1 MTGNK
6 IVDYVIIALSM
17 LFTFLAIGYFAFTNM
32 IYEKPGVDN
41 QHEFNQLKAESSEVQ
56 VKNAYEIKRL
66 IVNLSARSTR
76 LRYIEMNLHLVPF
89 KSKYL
94 AIIEKYDAQIKDSI
108 IEIAG
113 KMSAE
118 EINSISGKILL
129 ESRVKNQINLVMG
142 KPVVKQI
149 LFSKFTVQ

>member
-6 IVDYVIIALSM
+6 IIDYVIVGLSI
-17 LFTFLAIGYFAFTNM
+17 FCSILAVAYFGYTNF
-32 IYEKPGVDN
+32 IYEKPIYNDAS
-41 QHEFNQLKAESSEVQ
+41 EFARMKAESSEIQ
-56 VKNAYEIKRL
+56 IKNSYEIKRL

-76 LRYIEMNLHLVPF
+76 LRYIEMDMHLVPF

-94 AIIEKYDAQIKDSI
+94 GLLEKYDAQIKDVI
-108 IEIAG
+108 IDITS
-113 KMSAE
+113 KMTAE
-118 EINSISGKILL
+118 DINSVSGKILL
-129 ESRVKNQINLVMG
+129 ESRVKNQINEMLT